1 MRGGYGR
8 RRDTAGRFVHRTHR
22 GGFSAMDTRSIAV
35 IALVLAVIILLIL
48 LL

>member
-1 MRGGYGR
+1 MRGGYGDR
-8 RRDTAGRFVHRTHR
+8 RVPTARFVRPADR